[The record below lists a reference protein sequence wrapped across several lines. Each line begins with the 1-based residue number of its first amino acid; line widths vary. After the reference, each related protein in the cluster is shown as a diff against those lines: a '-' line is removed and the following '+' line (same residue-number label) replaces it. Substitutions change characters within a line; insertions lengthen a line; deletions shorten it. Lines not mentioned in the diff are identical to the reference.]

1 MPRLPTHHPI
11 KPAARV
17 VAGAPSHLVV
27 VFDNREDTVNK
38 TKAVI
43 LAIGLGLATSAGA
56 FMAKQPSAAIPK
68 QYAATEFETIANE
81 IRIQMEPGGRYGY
94 VPSNDR
100 PKIEEQLSVMANLL
114 KGVEVIEEL
123 SSEDRVRLF
132 NAQEKINGL
141 LLQHDGQR
149 LVCEKTRVTGS
160 HRPRTVCMTYAEREA
175 AREDSQRLFRVH
187 NRGINPDPN
196 G

>member
-1 MPRLPTHHPI
+1 M
-11 KPAARV
+11 
-17 VAGAPSHLVV
+17 
-27 VFDNREDTVNK
+27 NK
-38 TKAVI
+38 TKAV
-43 LAIGLGLATSAGA
+43 LFAIGIGLASSAGA

-68 QYAATEFETIANE
+68 QYAAAEFDAIANE

-94 VPSNDR
+94 VPNIDR
-100 PKIEEQLSVMANLL
+100 PKIEEQLATMTSLL

-123 SSEDRVRLF
+123 SHEDRVRLF

-175 AREDSQRLFRVH
+175 AREDSQRLFRVYS
-187 NRGINPDPN
+187 RGISPEPN